1 MEGNEYEKGVGVYL
15 ERAKEEG
22 CEVLLAGMKEKQ
34 WMLEEDSDKKRKKY
48 FNLQAHR
55 TLY

>member
-15 ERAKEEG
+15 ERAKEDG

-34 WMLEEDSDKKRKKY
+34 WMLEED
-48 FNLQAHR
+48 
-55 TLY
+55 